1 MATIK
6 VKALLAGNII
16 ENDTVVWGDKGQPF
30 GFKVSNDGSVE
41 TQIGDMS
48 TEDLDRLKGLIETKT
63 GTVTQNNPDFATAQ
77 VVTKVTGGGWVK
89 LGKLYKVM

>member
-41 TQIGDMS
+41 TKLGEMS
-48 TEDLDRLKGLIETKT
+48 TDEVARLTALIEAKT

-77 VVTKVTGGGWVK
+77 TQTKISGGGWVK
-89 LGKLYKVM
+89 VGKLYKVV